1 MTEKMKAKQTEGTL
15 TCSLSSTEL
24 ARRSAEI
31 SKLIEGS
38 LEWRQLPDRFAV
50 SFPGDEQT
58 ARRLLDFIL
67 AERRCCSFLSFGLA
81 FEPEMGFIQ
90 LTFGGSQE
98 ARDFLQQMAVA
109 AGVNQ

>member
-1 MTEKMKAKQTEGTL
+1 MTEKMKAQRTEGTPA
-15 TCSLSSTEL
+15 CSLSSTEL

-38 LEWRQLPDRFAV
+38 LEWRRLPDRFAV

-67 AERRCCSFLSFGLA
+67 EERRCCTFLSFGMT

-90 LTFGGSQE
+90 LNLGGSQE
-98 ARDFLQQMAVA
+98 ALGFLQQIA
-109 AGVNQ
+109 ADAGMNQ